1 MFYFSIKIIEAYKD
15 FYYIEKQILFQIF
28 QLDAYFRPL
37 GALFKCSNITNS
49 TPNFQAQLNF
59 SRSERE
65 LICFCTVNTVTRTYR
80 GRSNIISY
88 MLGLG
93 RGGGTVGSDV
103 TLHENCSVFI
113 RCRTMPLGA
122 ALAL

>member
-93 RGGGTVGSDV
+93 RGGGTVG
-103 TLHENCSVFI
+103 TKKFHLN
-113 RCRTMPLGA
+113 
-122 ALAL
+122 